1 MFAVGFDSMQYMKRH
16 PHVMAMTKFYRQG
29 KRLQLFDCILCA
41 LLRLFVTICYRDA
54 MGRNA

>member
-41 LLRLFVTICYRDA
+41 LLRLFVTICYKETQ
-54 MGRNA
+54 